1 MNIGLW
7 WNGVLTL
14 ISYKP
19 SNQRHA
25 GAVLAGPG
33 IWNKWGLCQHVHC
46 WVHEKECLFICQL
59 KETLTLFFFLSKCL
73 AFTAIFL
80 ICYVFP
86 RIAKGIL
93 FFLPSAHSIIN
104 SSSILL
110 CCLHVRP
117 YLPLN
122 TLSPINIFQ
131 ISYTVSEYKWGSPC
145 SCRLCVVSSQGRL
158 HSLNFVL

>member
-1 MNIGLW
+1 MRALSTCPLLGARE
-7 WNGVLTL
+7 GVSFHL
-14 ISYKP
+14 SAERN
-19 SNQRHA
+19 SN
-25 GAVLAGPG
+25 
-33 IWNKWGLCQHVHC
+33 
-46 WVHEKECLFICQL
+46 
-59 KETLTLFFFLSKCL
+59 TFFFLSKCL

-93 FFLPSAHSIIN
+93 FFPPSAHTIIN

-131 ISYTVSEYKWGSPC
+131 ISYTVSEYKSGSPC
-145 SCRLCVVSSQGRL
+145 SCLLCVVSSPGGL